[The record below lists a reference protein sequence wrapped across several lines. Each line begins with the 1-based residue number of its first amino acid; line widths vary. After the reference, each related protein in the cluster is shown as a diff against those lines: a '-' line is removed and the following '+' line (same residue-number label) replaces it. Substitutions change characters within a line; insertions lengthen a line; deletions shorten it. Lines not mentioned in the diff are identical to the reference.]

1 MNNKRLF
8 SVILV
13 VGILDLAAS
22 VGAATRIFAP
32 VTGGALV
39 MAGVFVYVF
48 INIYNHPIVFT
59 LKQKSVLVRVSTAD

>member
-13 VGILDLAAS
+13 GGILDLAAS
-22 VGAATRIFAP
+22 VGAATRIFTP

-39 MAGVFVYVF
+39 MAGVFVYFFV
-48 INIYNHPIVFT
+48 NIYNHLIVF
-59 LKQKSVLVRVSTAD
+59 R